1 MKALLG
7 SFNQEKALVGAF
19 SVITNLRMD
28 LFQALAA
35 GRAAAAV
42 SRYVTAEPKWAKQ
55 LEGEVEL
62 GQHEV
67 TFTAASPGG
76 GGGAAACTLRI
87 TVKDT
92 EPPRVVS
99 CPASFEAA
107 LARGQQLRRVR

>member
-1 MKALLG
+1 MV
-7 SFNQEKALVGAF
+7 QVRERV
-19 SVITNLRMD
+19 
-28 LFQALAA
+28 
-35 GRAAAAV
+35 RAAAAV
-42 SRYVTAEPKWAKQ
+42 FRYVTAEPKWAKQ